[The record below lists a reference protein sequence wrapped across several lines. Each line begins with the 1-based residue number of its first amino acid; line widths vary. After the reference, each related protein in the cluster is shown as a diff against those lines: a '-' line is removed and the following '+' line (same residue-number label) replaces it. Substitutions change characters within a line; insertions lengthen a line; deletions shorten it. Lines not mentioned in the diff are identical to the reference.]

1 LAKLILNPTSGARKE
16 IPIGDKVFSIGR
28 DPSNDLVLSDSMVS
42 RRHAIMERREDDY
55 TIRDNN
61 SSNGTMV
68 NGDRVVSDQP
78 LHDGDLIAIGSARLL
93 FQDDSQGDEK
103 APAMAPPP
111 ASKPDKAGDEE
122 PGTTCPGCGAASSS
136 SDRFC
141 RRCGKELVVEKPR
154 EVVCGNCGTA
164 VELPAEFCGS
174 CGKPLEV
181 RPGRHQVP
189 TKPRPW
195 APPDV
200 SERITKPKVPP
211 VPSVPKAARPAGAGR
226 PRVAAPG
233 RRPAARLPAAEGEAA
248 GFWIRFAAYLID
260 SAILMVPIFVVL
272 AISVPAMIGSAQAGQ
287 ADPSS
292 AWVALLPALGALLT
306 AVLSI
311 AYPLYFWTSRGAT
324 PGKSLLGLKIVTTEG
339 DSPIGIK
346 SAVLRLIGYMI
357 NGFIFGI
364 GFLLIALSEDKR
376 GLHDRI
382 AETTVV
388 RRR

>member
-16 IPIGDKVFSIGR
+16 IPVGDKVFSIGR

-42 RRHAIMERREDDY
+42 RRHAIMEQREDDY

-68 NGDRVVSDQP
+68 NGDRVVSDQA
-78 LHDGDLIAIGSARLL
+78 LRDGDLIAIGSARLL
-93 FQDDSQGDEK
+93 FQDDSEGDEK
-103 APAMAPPP
+103 GATPALPP
-111 ASKPDKAGDEE
+111 AAKPAKAGDVE
-122 PGTTCPGCGAASSS
+122 PMTTCPGCGTDSSS

-141 RRCGKELVVEKPR
+141 RHCGKELVPEQPR
-154 EVVCGNCGTA
+154 EATCGACNAA
-164 VELPAEFCGS
+164 VKLPAEFCGS

-181 RPGRHQVP
+181 RPGRHQLP
-189 TKPRPW
+189 TKPKPW

-200 SERITKPKVPP
+200 SEKATKPKAPP
-211 VPSVPKAARPAGAGR
+211 AAPPPKKAERPAGAVR
-226 PRVAAPG
+226 PRVATPG
-233 RRPAARLPAAEGEAA
+233 RRPAAGASAVKGDPA

-260 SAILMVPIFVVL
+260 AAILMVPMMVMMAILFPMIVRAAQTGQSEPSVWIFVL
-272 AISVPAMIGSAQAGQ
+272 LFL
-287 ADPSS
+287 SS
-292 AWVALLPALGALLT
+292 LLMF
-306 AVLSI
+306 VISI

-324 PGKSLLGLKIVTTEG
+324 PGKSLLGLMIVTAG
-339 DSPIGIK
+339 GKSPIGMK

-382 AETTVV
+382 AETAVV
-388 RRR
+388 RRH

>member
-16 IPIGDKVFSIGR
+16 IPVGEKVFSIGR

-42 RRHAIMERREDDY
+42 RRHAIMERKGESY
-55 TIRDNN
+55 AIRDNN

-68 NGDRVVSDQP
+68 NGDRVVGDQE
-78 LHDGDLIAIGSARLL
+78 LRDGDLIAIGAARLL
-93 FQDDSQGDEK
+93 FQDADGVDESEGRVGGVASP
-103 APAMAPPP
+103 AP
-111 ASKPDKAGDEE
+111 KNV
-122 PGTTCPGCGAASSS
+122 GTNAEKSGGQCPKCGVVVSS

-141 RRCGKELVVEKPR
+141 RRCGTELVAEKPS
-154 EVVCGNCGTA
+154 EIACANCGAKT
-164 VELPAEFCGS
+164 ELPAEFCGS
-174 CGKPLEV
+174 CGKRLEA
-181 RPGRHQVP
+181 PPAAHQVP
-189 TKPRPW
+189 TKPKPW

-200 SERITKPKVPP
+200 SERATKPKASP
-211 VPSVPKAARPAGAGR
+211 VPVTPQAARPAVAGR
-226 PRVAAPG
+226 PRPG
-233 RRPAARLPAAEGEAA
+233 RRPGMRPPVAKSEPA

-260 SAILMVPIFVVL
+260 AAIIMVPMLIVMAVSVPMMFRAAQTGQSDSPSAWIFV
-272 AISVPAMIGSAQAGQ
+272 
-287 ADPSS
+287 
-292 AWVALLPALGALLT
+292 LPTLGGLLT

-324 PGKSLLGLKIVTTEG
+324 PGKSLLGLQIVTSEG
-339 DSPIGIK
+339 KSPIDFK

-357 NGFIFGI
+357 NGFTFGI

-382 AETTVV
+382 ADTTVV